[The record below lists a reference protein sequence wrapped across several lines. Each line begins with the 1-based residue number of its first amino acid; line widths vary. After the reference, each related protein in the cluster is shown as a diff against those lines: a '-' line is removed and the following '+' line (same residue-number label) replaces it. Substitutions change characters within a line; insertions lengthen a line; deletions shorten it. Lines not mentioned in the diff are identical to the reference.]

1 MSQCP
6 QDDSPI
12 DSARVA
18 ERHEAASGDIPTS
31 GKPQTRELP
40 VSQADDTDTP
50 VREDGPRFALIGNPN
65 AGKTTLF
72 NVLTGSNQH
81 VGNWPGVTVEKKE
94 GSIRPEYGGGV
105 IVDLPGIYSLSPYS
119 IEERVSRSYIIDD
132 KPDVVIDIVEATNIE
147 RNLFLTTQIAE
158 LGVPMVVAVN
168 MMDEARREG
177 DHIDIERLSSELG
190 LPVVAITAVRAEGI
204 DELMDVVG
212 REVRHEPHPGYDE
225 HGHGIYDDE
234 DALEHIQDHHSDAQG
249 RVNAL
254 VSSHRYH
261 NHYKGPMVVQQ
272 LAESPLSRESEE
284 ANAQARYAFI
294 DQVVRASV
302 TKGRKAGTI
311 TRSDKVDRVLCN
323 RFASIPIFLLVMW
336 FMFHCTFSENFL
348 GLGLPSP
355 GVALQDLMV
364 LLIDWISSVLEP
376 LFTQGSW
383 QYSLVFDGI
392 ISGVGAVLSFL
403 PQILVLF
410 FFLTLLED
418 IGYMSRAA
426 FIMDR
431 LMRRFGLSGKSFM
444 PMLMGFGCNVPAMMS
459 CRTMDNEQ
467 DRKTTLFLVPFMS
480 CGARAP
486 ILLTFAAAFFPTHAD
501 LMVFALYAV
510 GILVAIITGLILKR
524 VVFHSEATPLLIEL
538 PRYRTPRWRSLGLAL
553 KNAMVDYVKRAG
565 TIIFAMTIVI
575 WFLSSFSP
583 DMQMCAMD
591 ESILAYIGRAIA
603 PFFGPLGFGFWTAAT
618 ALLTGIFAKEAVIGT
633 MGVLYSSSMGEESG
647 LTYSVLSAAGFTPL
661 SALSFL
667 VFTLLYVPCMATV
680 ATLARESNSWRWT
693 LAQVCYSIA
702 VAWVC
707 SFVVF
712 QVGSLLGFS

>member
-1 MSQCP
+1 MSEQRK
-6 QDDSPI
+6 DDLETRPSASP
-12 DSARVA
+12 
-18 ERHEAASGDIPTS
+18 ASKGA
-31 GKPQTRELP
+31 G
-40 VSQADDTDTP
+40 VSQKSAPAEGGT
-50 VREDGPRFALIGNPN
+50 EDHVPHFALIGNPN

-72 NVLTGSNQH
+72 NVLTGTNQH

-94 GSIRPEYGGGV
+94 GQIRPEYGGGI

-119 IEERVSRSYIIDD
+119 IEERVSRSYIVDE

-177 DHIDIERLSSELG
+177 DVIDIERLSFELG
-190 LPVVAITAVRAEGI
+190 LPVVPITAVKGEGV
-204 DELMDVVG
+204 DELIEAVG
-212 REVRHEPHPGYDE
+212 HELRHEPHPGYDE
-225 HGHGIYDDE
+225 HGHGVFDDE
-234 DALEHIQDHHSDAQG
+234 DATEHLLDHHSDQHG
-249 RVNAL
+249 RINAL
-254 VSSHRYH
+254 VSAHQYH

-272 LAESPLSRESEE
+272 LADTPLSRENES
-284 ANAQARYAFI
+284 ANAEARYAFI
-294 DQVVRASV
+294 DKVIGASV
-302 TKGRKAGTI
+302 KKGREAGDVT
-311 TRSDKVDRVLCN
+311 TSDRIDRVLCN
-323 RFASIPIFLLVMW
+323 RFASIPIFLVVMW

-348 GLGLPSP
+348 GLGIPSP

-364 LLIDWISSVLEP
+364 LLINWFEGILEP
-376 LFTQGSW
+376 LFVPDTW
-383 QYSLVFDGI
+383 LYSLVFDGI
-392 ISGVGAVLSFL
+392 IAGVGAVLSFL

-486 ILLTFAAAFFPTHAD
+486 ILLTFAAAFFPAHGD
-501 LMVFALYAV
+501 LMVLALYVAGV
-510 GILVAIITGLILKR
+510 VVAIITGLILKR
-524 VVFHSEATPLLIEL
+524 FVFKSEATPLLIEL
-538 PRYRTPRWRSLGLAL
+538 PRYRAPRWSSLGLAL

-565 TIIFAMTIVI
+565 TIIFAMTIVV

-583 DMQMCAMD
+583 SLQMCEMD
-591 ESILAYIGRAIA
+591 ESILAYVGRFIA
-603 PFFGPLGFGFWTAAT
+603 PFFQPLGFGFWTAAT

-633 MGVLYSSSMGEESG
+633 MGVLYSAADSDGAG

-661 SALSFL
+661 SALSFT
-667 VFTLLYVPCMATV
+667 VFVLLYVPCMATV

-693 LAQVCYSIA
+693 LAQVLYSIA

-712 QVGSLLGFS
+712 HVGLALGFA